1 MVIDVKTSLEAYIS
15 RELVSIFKGYTLV
28 ATNERLPGHVEIDFH
43 FKDDKGKD
51 VFVDVVSHRINRST
65 LSKIL
70 NLYSSISNIYPT
82 IKKFDLVIVGS
93 DVALP
98 IKKEL
103 EQLSIKLFTFKELG
117 ITQRKLRRSHE
128 DRKQMRIRKLSPDEA
143 RLVARWETEKK
154 TVVRAS
160 DVESVLNC
168 TLEYA
173 YVLLHSLEK
182 KRWLERIESGTYQFV
197 PSAYG
202 VYPNKVPPAN
212 AFVVGAA
219 LVTPYY
225 FSYYTANSHYGFTT
239 QMPFTYFIATTK
251 KKADVEWQSANFKF
265 VTLSKRKFFGH
276 RTTRVIAAEVCMA
289 EPEKSIVDS
298 FDKPHYA
305 GGIEQLAR
313 IVWRGFP
320 QINRE
325 QLVDYALRM
334 KSHSL
339 IQRLGFIIDFLEKE
353 NLVEPLSPNLKILL
367 KGYVG
372 NATVYLDRRR
382 PKKGTFSKDWRI
394 MNNISEE
401 QLLSEIEVR

>member
-1 MVIDVKTSLEAYIS
+1 MVIDVKNSLEAYIS
-15 RELVSIFKGYTLV
+15 RELVNIFKDHTLV
-28 ATNERLPGHVEIDFH
+28 ATNEKLPGNIEIDFH

-51 VFVDVVSHRINRST
+51 VFVNVVSHRIDRSM

-82 IKKFDLVIVGS
+82 LEKFELVIVGS
-93 DVALP
+93 SVALP
-98 IKKEL
+98 IRKEL
-103 EQLSIKLFTFKELG
+103 EQLSIRLVTFKELG
-117 ITQRKLRRSHE
+117 ITHRKLRRIPESQ
-128 DRKQMRIRKLSPDEA
+128 RQMRIRKLSPDEA
-143 RLVARWETEKK
+143 RLVAKWETEKK
-154 TVVRAS
+154 TIIRAS
-160 DVESVLNC
+160 DIKSVLDC
-168 TLEYA
+168 TLDYA

-182 KRWLERIESGTYQFV
+182 KRWLERIETGTYQFV

-202 VYPNKVPPAN
+202 LYPNKVPPAN

-219 LVTPYY
+219 FVDPYY
-225 FSYYTANSHYGFTT
+225 FSYYTSNSHYGFTT

-265 VTLSKRKFFGH
+265 VTLSKRKFFGY
-276 RTTRVIAAEVCMA
+276 RTARVFDAKVCMA
-289 EPEKSIVDS
+289 EPEKSIIDS

-339 IQRLGFIIDFLEKE
+339 VQRLGFIIDFLEKE
-353 NLVEPLSPNLKILL
+353 NLVDPLSPHLKMLL
-367 KGYVG
+367 KSYVG
-372 NATVYLDRRR
+372 NATVYLDRRK
-382 PKKGTFSKDWRI
+382 PKKGTFSREWRI
-394 MNNISEE
+394 MNNVSEE

>member
-1 MVIDVKTSLEAYIS
+1 MKTSLEAYIS
-15 RELVSIFKGYTLV
+15 RELVRIFKEYTLV
-28 ATNERLPGHVEIDFH
+28 ATNEKLPGRIEIDFH
-43 FKDDKGKD
+43 FKDDKGED
-51 VFVDVVSHRINRST
+51 VFVDVVSHKIDHSM

-70 NLYSSISNIYPT
+70 NLYSSISNIHPT
-82 IKKFDLVIVGS
+82 LKKFELVIVGS

-103 EQLSIKLFTFKELG
+103 ERLSIRLVTFKELG
-117 ITQRKLRRSHE
+117 ITKRKLRRIHE
-128 DRKQMRIRKLSPDEA
+128 SQKQMQLRRLSPDEA
-143 RLVARWETEKK
+143 RLVAKWETEKK
-154 TVVRAS
+154 TIIRAS
-160 DVESVLNC
+160 DIQSVLDCN
-168 TLEYA
+168 LDYA

-182 KRWLERIESGTYQFV
+182 KRWLERIETGTYQFV

-202 VYPNKVPPAN
+202 LYPNKVPPAN

-219 LVTPYY
+219 FVDPYY
-225 FSYYTANSHYGFTT
+225 FSYYTSNSHYGFTT

-265 VTLSKRKFFGH
+265 VTLSNRKFFGY
-276 RTTRVIAAEVCMA
+276 RTARVFDAEVYMA

-339 IQRLGFIIDFLEKE
+339 VQRLGFIIDFLEKE
-353 NLVEPLSPNLKILL
+353 NLMESLSLHLKMSL
-367 KGYVG
+367 KSYVG

-382 PKKGTFSKDWRI
+382 PRKGTFSRDWRV
-394 MNNISEE
+394 MNNVSEE